1 MNIHHNN
8 TITILKLWKW
18 SLNLAN
24 GVFMRKKKLSQ
35 NHAEND
41 PIQDQLLLKSKNHQ
55 KLAIPSNSPTKA
67 PNFKNKCII
76 LKPGSEKTQPLQLAL
91 WIRRLSASVSFTKM
105 SKFSTS
111 SFSIAFLK
119 GSGRSFNHLV
129 KFLPIVL
136 NVFQLFQ
143 QDSARWLG
151 ISEWS
156 PGWNWWNLPVGQWR
170 YRMNHP
176 P

>member
-1 MNIHHNN
+1 M
-8 TITILKLWKW
+8 TLK
-18 SLNLAN
+18 
-24 GVFMRKKKLSQ
+24 
-35 NHAEND
+35 
-41 PIQDQLLLKSKNHQ
+41 IQDPRPITLKIQKPSKTGHPLKFTNKGSQ
-55 KLAIPSNSPTKA
+55 
-67 PNFKNKCII
+67 FQNKCII

-151 ISEWS
+151 ILE
-156 PGWNWWNLPVGQWR
+156 
-170 YRMNHP
+170 
-176 P
+176 

>member
-1 MNIHHNN
+1 MV
-8 TITILKLWKW
+8 LKLGKW
-18 SLNLAN
+18 CL
-24 GVFMRKKKLSQ
+24 
-35 NHAEND
+35 HAEKKNVSKSRRKWPYPR
-41 PIQDQLLLKSKNHQ
+41 PITLKIQKPSKTGHPL
-55 KLAIPSNSPTKA
+55 KLTNKGSQ
-67 PNFKNKCII
+67 FQNKCII

-151 ISEWS
+151 ILEWS